1 MITIKIRKFF
11 TICILV
17 SIIIFTAGCT
27 TLSNS
32 DKEINECSN
41 IEINIKPTSILI
53 RNIKNPT
60 NVTEVSNTE
69 DISKIVNLIQTTKVK
84 EKSDR
89 NIKGWS
95 YSLELKDDKGNSENI
110 ELLEGKILYGDFI
123 YETDLEEEKNLE
135 DICSELSK

>member
-17 SIIIFTAGCT
+17 SIIIFTTGCT
-27 TLSNS
+27 ITSNS
-32 DKEINECSN
+32 NKEINECSN

-69 DISKIVNLIQTTKVK
+69 DISKIVNLIRTIKVK

-95 YSLELKDDKGNSENI
+95 YSLELKDDEGNSENI
-110 ELLEGKILYGDFI
+110 ELLEGKILYGDFV
-123 YETDLEEEKNLE
+123 YEIDLEEEKNLE
-135 DICSELSK
+135 NMF

>member
-17 SIIIFTAGCT
+17 SIIIFTTGCT
-27 TLSNS
+27 TTSNS
-32 DKEINECSN
+32 NTEINECSN

-69 DISKIVNLIQTTKVK
+69 DISKIVNLIRTINVK

-95 YSLELKDDKGNSENI
+95 YSLELKDDEGNSENI
-110 ELLEGKILYGDFI
+110 ELLEGKILYGDFV
-123 YETDLEEEKNLE
+123 YEIDLEEEKNLE
-135 DICSELSK
+135 NMF